1 MTSSESLS
9 LADHD
14 DILGFV
20 IGLTIPEFQASERDR
35 VQDQNF
41 EKRVHYEFPY
51 IMSVYV
57 PCWLRHDQLIDY
69 THARERGR
77 SDKMEV
83 TIAKCIHEDLVG
95 KPVKRYSYP
104 VRGFCHDCCSF

>member
-1 MTSSESLS
+1 MHIYIFVPLNHIICRQDNIIICDPLYINTHSPHLAEIAIMTSSESLS

-41 EKRVHYEFPY
+41 EKRVH
-51 IMSVYV
+51 
-57 PCWLRHDQLIDY
+57 
-69 THARERGR
+69 
-77 SDKMEV
+77 
-83 TIAKCIHEDLVG
+83 
-95 KPVKRYSYP
+95 
-104 VRGFCHDCCSF
+104 